1 MTTRRRRPA
10 GGVAPGSGDHAWL
23 TAALAVLAAAC
34 AGGPP
39 PAPLPLAT
47 PSEPVLEPL
56 PETAE
61 LESRQRAL
69 ISRLGALDLT
79 PVATPAPPPPLPWIA
94 PEVRLD
100 PADPAEGT
108 AFAVRLQRLPGT
120 RRPLAVEG
128 ILDGRPLH
136 FRSTRD
142 GWLAVGALPVDAP
155 GARELRLRFRISAD
169 SVEERPVP
177 LEVASRPWPSTRL
190 RVSSRTA
197 SPDPQLQERLR
208 YERERI
214 RATLERVTPEWL
226 PTSGFDWP
234 RRDRITSPFGQRR
247 LLNGGVRTRHLGLDV
262 AGRRGEPVRAA
273 AGGRVALIGSFVLQ
287 GDAVYLDH
295 GLGVYTSYFHLSRID
310 VNEGDRVEAGE
321 VIGRVGA
328 TGRVTGPHLHWSLY
342 VGGEPVDPASI
353 LGLELPASWSG
364 PVAASGAMTGDE
376 AAER

>member
-1 MTTRRRRPA
+1 MTRRWRRYAGSIALGSRVLGPLPA
-10 GGVAPGSGDHAWL
+10 V
-23 TAALAVLAAAC
+23 LAVLVAAC

-39 PAPLPLAT
+39 PAPLALAT
-47 PSEPVLEPL
+47 PSEPALVPL
-56 PETAE
+56 PETVE
-61 LESRQRAL
+61 LESRQWAV

-79 PVATPAPPPPLPWIA
+79 PVATPAPPPALPWVA

-100 PADPAEGT
+100 PSEPEEGT
-108 AFAVRLQRLPGT
+108 AFAVRLRRLPGT
-120 RRPLAVEG
+120 RRPLKVEG
-128 ILDGRPLH
+128 VLDGRPLH
-136 FRSTRD
+136 FRSTPD

-155 GARELRLRFRISAD
+155 GHRDLLLRFRLSAD
-169 SVEERPVP
+169 SVEERWVP
-177 LEVASRPWPSTRL
+177 LDVRSRQWPSTRL

-197 SPDPQLQERLR
+197 SPNPELQERLR
-208 YERERI
+208 YERELI
-214 RATLERVTPEWL
+214 RGTLERVTPEWL

-273 AGGRVALIGSFVLQ
+273 GAGRVALIGSFVLQ

-310 VNEGDRVEAGE
+310 VNEGERVEAGE

-342 VGGEPVDPASI
+342 VGGEPVDPSSI
-353 LGLELPASWSG
+353 LALDLPAPWNG
-364 PVAASGAMTGDE
+364 PVAASGAMSGEE
-376 AAER
+376 AADR